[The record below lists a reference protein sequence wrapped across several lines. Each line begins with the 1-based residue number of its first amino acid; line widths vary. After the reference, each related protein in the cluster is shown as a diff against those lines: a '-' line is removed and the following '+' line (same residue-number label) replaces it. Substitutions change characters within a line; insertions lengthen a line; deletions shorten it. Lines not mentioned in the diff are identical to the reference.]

1 MLNIKKLSYYR
12 RCLSLVLVAIIVS
25 SLASCV
31 HYKGTRVVAGFVT
44 AEYANEHS
52 SEVFLVMYDA
62 KKGKEHVLKAVHDYG
77 CELIYDFNIIKGMAI
92 KKNKDMS
99 LEETM
104 KLFKKVDGVISVDYD
119 YVLHIDDPVR
129 LETR

>member
-1 MLNIKKLSYYR
+1 MLKKKKLSYYR
-12 RCLSLVLVAIIVS
+12 RCQSPVLAAIIVS
-25 SLASCV
+25 SLISCV
-31 HYKGTRVVAGFVT
+31 HYKETHVIADYVT
-44 AEYANEHS
+44 AENVAEHS

-62 KKGKEHVLKAVHDYG
+62 KKGKEQVLEAVHDYG
-77 CELIYDFNIIKGMAI
+77 CDLIYDYNVIKGMAI
-92 KKNKDMS
+92 KKNKDMG